1 MVVRVRRFEK
11 MRFLFCLSLTLF
23 SSSFFCLNA
32 QSLRLNPE
40 AIHQI
45 TNFEQLG
52 PHFSQEMIQ
61 QLDSLPVG
69 IDEEFQILKDDS
81 GIYLFAGCRMEL
93 YRWEENSWKNLYQ
106 FQNVGYTCKSRLIIK
121 EGNPFL
127 LGGYGFWNSH
137 TDLIEFNPRL
147 GSWSLAS
154 VKAQPANY
162 NSEYLGI
169 TEKSAFLLLGFHNN
183 PREDVHQL
191 PENQGYILDFESM
204 AWKHL
209 GFDFEM
215 SLVNPNASYYIFQ
228 DGTLDSQDFLAFN
241 AFESVSQNKGLL
253 IFDKHDLNFRFFPQE
268 LDYNPLEYSPYF
280 MVDGNQV
287 YLQDQKNLSISW
299 NLEDMYAKA
308 KMVGKAAI
316 LPMSVTEVNRIKQDY
331 VIISLVS
338 ISLIG
343 LVLFPVFKKR
353 IASPALKRTDE
364 RQGKDHIQNE
374 SFSKTY
380 NSQESPNLLE
390 ILDQNKGKMFT
401 VEELDELFDIHQIPN
416 PENKRVKRSRLIKE
430 INTQAEEKRGYKMIN
445 RTRSPEDKRCLLYEI
460 K

>member
-1 MVVRVRRFEK
+1 M
-11 MRFLFCLSLTLF
+11 
-23 SSSFFCLNA
+23 
-32 QSLRLNPE
+32 NPE
-40 AIHQI
+40 AIYQI
-45 TNFEQLG
+45 TNFEQLD
-52 PHFSQEMIQ
+52 PHFSQEMVF
-61 QLDSLPVG
+61 QLDSIPVG
-69 IDEEFQILKDDS
+69 IDEEFQILKSDS
-81 GIYLFAGCRMEL
+81 GTYLFAGCRMEL

-137 TDLIEFNPRL
+137 TDLIEFDPRL

-154 VKAQPANY
+154 VKEQPVNY
-162 NSEYLGI
+162 NSRFLGVS
-169 TEKSAFLLLGFHNN
+169 EKSAFLLLGFHNN
-183 PREDVHQL
+183 PRKDIHQL
-191 PENQGYILDFESM
+191 PENQGYILDFESN

-209 GFDFEM
+209 GFDFNL
-215 SLVNPNASYYIFQ
+215 SLVDPNAAYYIFQ
-228 DGTLDSQDFLAFN
+228 EGVLDAQDFLAFN
-241 AFESVSQNKGLL
+241 AFESSSQNKGLL
-253 IFDKHDLNFRFFPQE
+253 IFDKNELNFKFFPQE
-268 LDYNPLEYSPYF
+268 LDYNPLTYSPYF

-287 YLQDQKNLSISW
+287 YLQDDKNFPITWDLNEFYS
-299 NLEDMYAKA
+299 KA
-308 KMVGKAAI
+308 KFVGKASI
-316 LPMSVTEVNRIKQDY
+316 LPISVKEVNRIKQDY

-353 IASPALKRTDE
+353 IASSAPVRAGQSQE
-364 RQGKDHIQNE
+364 KDHGQNE
-374 SFSKTY
+374 SYSKSY
-380 NSQESPNLLE
+380 SSAESSNLLE
-390 ILDQNKGKMFT
+390 ILDQNKGKRFT

>member
-1 MVVRVRRFEK
+1 

-23 SSSFFCLNA
+23 SCSFFCLHA

-40 AIHQI
+40 AIYQI
-45 TNFEQLG
+45 TNFEQLD
-52 PHFSQEMIQ
+52 PHFSQEMVF
-61 QLDSLPVG
+61 QLDSIPVG
-69 IDEEFQILKDDS
+69 IDEEFQILKSDS
-81 GIYLFAGCRMEL
+81 GTYLFAGCRMEL

-137 TDLIEFNPRL
+137 TDLIEFDPRL

-154 VKAQPANY
+154 VKEQPVNY
-162 NSEYLGI
+162 NSRFLGVS
-169 TEKSAFLLLGFHNN
+169 EKSAFLLLGFHNN
-183 PREDVHQL
+183 PRKDIHQL
-191 PENQGYILDFESM
+191 PENQGYILDFESN

-209 GFDFEM
+209 GFDFNL
-215 SLVNPNASYYIFQ
+215 SLVDPNAAYYIFQ
-228 DGTLDSQDFLAFN
+228 EGVLDAQDFLAFN
-241 AFESVSQNKGLL
+241 AFESSSQNKGLL
-253 IFDKHDLNFRFFPQE
+253 IFDKNELNFKFFPQE
-268 LDYNPLEYSPYF
+268 LDYNPLTYSPYF

-287 YLQDQKNLSISW
+287 YLQDDKNFPITWDLNEFYS
-299 NLEDMYAKA
+299 KA
-308 KMVGKAAI
+308 KFVGKASI
-316 LPMSVTEVNRIKQDY
+316 LPISVKEVNRIKQDY

-353 IASPALKRTDE
+353 IASSAPVRAGQSQE
-364 RQGKDHIQNE
+364 KDHGQNE
-374 SFSKTY
+374 SYSKSY
-380 NSQESPNLLE
+380 SSAESSNLLE
-390 ILDQNKGKMFT
+390 ILDQNKGKRFT